1 MMYWREVDVAT
12 QSRPLPLAEWEC
24 PPHLPEIYRGLKY
37 HISCHS
43 TLPNSRPATRCQPVN
58 SLSTSIPPLTLYPTP
73 RRTAHCSSLAAARQA
88 TLLPASLK
96 RLMRLTSMKS
106 PMWRPASL
114 APQNGYL
121 ACCWS
126 ALSAALVLS
135 SLAKQGGTSVPL
147 LSLFLI
153 VLL

>member
-1 MMYWREVDVAT
+1 MKFFFKIFFEKLVYWREVGVAT
-12 QSRPLPLAEWEC
+12 QSRPQSLAEWEC

-43 TLPNSRPATRCQPVN
+43 TLQNSRPATRCQPVN
-58 SLSTSIPPLTLYPTP
+58 SLSTSIQPLTLCLTP

-106 PMWRPASL
+106 PMWKPARRAL
-114 APQNGYL
+114 TNGYL
-121 ACCWS
+121 ACC
-126 ALSAALVLS
+126 
-135 SLAKQGGTSVPL
+135 
-147 LSLFLI
+147 
-153 VLL
+153 